1 MQVQPHAQTLGQ
13 GHAHAG
19 FVSQRLVQR
28 HHAKTAAGG
37 HGLVGGGR
45 QLALFQCLHQGRQQS
60 RREALGHGQ
69 THHALVGLLQQARL
83 QVQLARL
90 QSVGQIDAAQ
100 QPLAVHRAGNFHQP
114 NAEAGQCLQPAF
126 THRAMR
132 CPQAHAAKAVRVELQ
147 Q

>member
-1 MQVQPHAQTLGQ
+1 M
-13 GHAHAG
+13 
-19 FVSQRLVQR
+19 
-28 HHAKTAAGG
+28 
-37 HGLVGGGR
+37 
-45 QLALFQCLHQGRQQS
+45 FQCLHQGRQQS

-90 QSVGQIDAAQ
+90 QGVGQIDAAQ

-147 Q
+147 QLQGGERIAPARQGLDGRVFAVHASGPLGGQHFLQAALYARA